1 MPNPTWASIIQNDEE
16 VQGDIVFL
24 PQPQTIQKG
33 AGIFETITYKKQEDD
48 SGGVKY
54 FRATECSRT
63 ITVRRRIS
71 KRAKQREGIAK
82 FGECLGQKVH
92 EPERGITD
100 VCPEPVLFEWEHE
113 KIDDDEEDENI
124 FSAIMK
130 RSAQE
135 TLLSEIIPEHLR
147 QDKSQEKKPRRMA
160 DRYGRRYGSRA
171 DTTEMEDTPTIRLLD
186 IPTNTQ
192 FHDLLDLVRV
202 FHSLKIKLPRDQD
215 YPDGS
220 RNRGFAFITFS
231 SHEDAERAKD
241 ALDGHA
247 YGTNI
252 LHAEW
257 SRNYA
262 NFMKATPEVQQ
273 QVRSSSS
280 GFGGG
285 PGLGSRRGGRPRFTN
300 SKKGENPV

>member
-1 MPNPTWASIIQNDEE
+1 
-16 VQGDIVFL
+16 
-24 PQPQTIQKG
+24 
-33 AGIFETITYKKQEDD
+33 
-48 SGGVKY
+48 
-54 FRATECSRT
+54 
-63 ITVRRRIS
+63 
-71 KRAKQREGIAK
+71 
-82 FGECLGQKVH
+82 
-92 EPERGITD
+92 
-100 VCPEPVLFEWEHE
+100 
-113 KIDDDEEDENI
+113 
-124 FSAIMK
+124 
-130 RSAQE
+130 
-135 TLLSEIIPEHLR
+135 
-147 QDKSQEKKPRRMA
+147 MA
-160 DRYGRRYGSRA
+160 DRYGRRYRSRA

-257 SRNYA
+257 SRKYA
-262 NFMKATPEVQQ
+262 SLIEISAEVKLPSPFLNIMPSTK
-273 QVRSSSS
+273 QVFRHSWIYM
-280 GFGGG
+280 F
-285 PGLGSRRGGRPRFTN
+285 LTRFEQA
-300 SKKGENPV
+300 KK